1 MVSSNAKGLVIIITG
16 LSGSGKS
23 TALNALED
31 NGFFCIDNL
40 PILLLPKFLALRQEA
55 DAGFMKLGVVMDV
68 REPEITTHYQ
78 SVFAQVRAMGY
89 ELKLVF
95 MEADPST
102 LVKRFSETRR
112 PHPLATDGNLAEGLA
127 REREFLSPLRTAA
140 SDILDTTKYNIHKLR
155 EVVEQKYAH
164 GFSKEMVAE
173 IISFGFKHGLPT
185 EADLVF
191 DVRFLPNPFYLDE
204 LRELDGRDSR
214 VIEYVFSSEEA
225 RVFLSKITDL
235 FKYLLPLYRREGRSY
250 LAVAIGCTGG
260 HHRSVAMAGQL
271 WKNLVE
277 AGLGPLSIRHRD
289 VPPGG
294 DLTPGGRAAKGAVS
308 AGRPQN
314 SRKPG
319 GKSE

>member
-1 MVSSNAKGLVIIITG
+1 MFSNAKGLVIIITG

-55 DAGFMKLGVVMDV
+55 DAGFIKLGVVMDL

-78 SVFAQVRAMGY
+78 EVFTLVRAMGY

-95 MEADPST
+95 LEAEPST

-112 PHPLATDGNLAEGLA
+112 PHPLAPDGHLAEGLA
-127 REREFLSPLRTAA
+127 QERKLLIPLREVA
-140 SDILDTTKYNIHKLR
+140 SEILDTTRFNTHKLR
-155 EVVEQKYAH
+155 EVVEQKFAQ
-164 GFSKEMVAE
+164 GFNREMVAE
-173 IISFGFKHGLPT
+173 IISFGFKNGLPT

-191 DVRFLPNPFYLDE
+191 DVRFLPNPFYIDE
-204 LRELDGRDSR
+204 LRKLDGRDTR
-214 VIEYVFSSEEA
+214 VIEYVFGSEEA
-225 RVFLSKITDL
+225 RVFLDKITDL
-235 FKYLLPLYRREGRSY
+235 LKYVLPLYRREGKSY

-271 WKNLVE
+271 WENLVE
-277 AGLGPLSIRHRD
+277 AGLGPVSIRHRD
-289 VPPGG
+289 VPQSG
-294 DLTPGGRAAKGAVS
+294 L
-308 AGRPQN
+308 
-314 SRKPG
+314 
-319 GKSE
+319 